1 MPARLSRCSFLG
13 AGPPRTAGRAAAI
26 SSGRFTAQ
34 DRREAAARDTA
45 YLYERPS

>member
-1 MPARLSRCSFLG
+1 MPARLSRCLFLG
-13 AGPPRTAGRAAAI
+13 AAGWA
-26 SSGRFTAQ
+26 SGRFTAQ